1 MRMAVVD
8 AADGVSGITA
18 NGRVW
23 DLWKKSGRVDAEL
36 CHDQGFDG
44 AGEGVWRRLFDLVQS
59 RPRQIGDIRKHV
71 YSAASSCD
79 ERKLQKCGLLKK
91 EGATYRALSD
101 AGSSVSRSSHRRR
114 TQHPTHD

>member
-8 AADGVSGITA
+8 AADGVSGIAA

-44 AGEGVWRRLFDLVQS
+44 AGEGARRRMFDLVQS
-59 RPRQIGDIRKHV
+59 RPRQIGEIREHV
-71 YSAASSCD
+71 YSAAVMRGSC
-79 ERKLQKCGLLKK
+79 K
-91 EGATYRALSD
+91 S
-101 AGSSVSRSSHRRR
+101 AGY
-114 TQHPTHD
+114 